1 MAFLLKDSSNNLIY
15 TFPSGFNLVDNNI
28 SLEQSTEKIT
38 NTHGGVIVGDGKIEP
53 KILTLHGK
61 FAKNTFAEM
70 LTELDNMKRYCNN
83 SGYRLYD
90 DVLHPDEYY
99 PWDGLVSF
107 DWNYLGTYRGV
118 EVEIKM

>member
-15 TFPSGFNLVDNNI
+15 TFPAGFNLVDNNI

-38 NTHGGVIVGDGKIEP
+38 NAHGGVIVGDGKIEP

-61 FAKNTFAEM
+61 FAKNNFAET

-83 SGYRLYD
+83 SGYR
-90 DVLHPDEYY
+90 
-99 PWDGLVSF
+99 F
-107 DWNYLGTYRGV
+107 
-118 EVEIKM
+118 